1 MRTDPTAPPLSPAGS
16 GPLRAREAGLALTRR
31 VNRWMISGAV
41 ILTGGVSAVT
51 AHAFHA
57 RSPTVASS
65 SAPAT
70 TPRPAVARRSH
81 AGARRSA
88 STASSNG
95 SGQRASLQAPSQP
108 PTAAAPAPATAPAPV
123 VSGGS

>member
-1 MRTDPTAPPLSPAGS
+1 MRSDPTPPPLGPSGP

-31 VNRWMISGAV
+31 VNRWMIGGAV

-57 RSPTVASS
+57 RSPTVTGS
-65 SAPAT
+65 SAAAT
-70 TPRPAVARRSH
+70 TARHAAARRSH
-81 AGARRSA
+81 ASAGSA
-88 STASSNG
+88 STASSDR
-95 SGQRASLQAPSQP
+95 SGQGASLQAPSQP
-108 PTAAAPAPATAPAPV
+108 PTAVAPAPATAPAPV

>member
-1 MRTDPTAPPLSPAGS
+1 MRTDPTTPPLNPAGS

-57 RSPTVASS
+57 RSPTVTSS

-70 TPRPAVARRSH
+70 TPRPAAARRS
-81 AGARRSA
+81 G
-88 STASSNG
+88 STASPNG
-95 SGQRASLQAPSQP
+95 AGQSAPLQAPSQP
-108 PTAAAPAPATAPAPV
+108 PTVAAPAPATAPAPV

>member
-1 MRTDPTAPPLSPAGS
+1 MRNDPIALHGPKGS
-16 GPLRAREAGLALTRR
+16 GPIRAREAGLALTRR

-57 RSPTVASS
+57 RSPAVTSS
-65 SAPAT
+65 SAPAS
-70 TPRPAVARRSH
+70 AAHRSTSSAH
-81 AGARRSA
+81 RSA
-88 STASSNG
+88 SSSG
-95 SGQRASLQAPSQP
+95 SGQGASLQAPSQA